1 MSKTLDN
8 ALALPTLGAGTEGQ
22 FLRVDADESGYDLA
36 EFYEEATVNLAGLG
50 VFTAGTLKCVRVGNV
65 VTVSNTTDLVHASGP
80 IASTPAGAI
89 PESMRPP
96 LNASNIGTSVP
107 LPELTNALVMM
118 VVTSGGDFSLLYDAA
133 NTGVTVSVSVSYCV

>member
-36 EFYEEATVNLAGLG
+36 EFYEEAIVDLTG
-50 VFTAGTLKCVRVGNV
+50 VGDFTAGTLKCVRVGNV
-65 VTVSNTTDLVHASGP
+65 VTISNTTDLVHASGT
-80 IASTPAGAI
+80 IASAPAGTI

-96 LNASNIGTSVP
+96 LNATNIGTSIP
-107 LPELTNALVMM
+107 LPVLTDSLVMM
-118 VVTSGGDFSLLYDAA
+118 AVTSVGDFSLLYDEA
-133 NTGVTVSVSVSYCV
+133 NTEVTVGISVSYCV